1 MQEDP
6 ERLAFEQVWPK
17 KLVKGHKKRVFG
29 VLSLVAVKSLK
40 NPKMKEERGARMY
53 LKRRV
58 VERDTRVSVYRKCEY
73 ELWKWYWRN
82 GESGSALQD
91 RSTTETYIVR
101 SIIFLIYGTSTIR
114 FGLTRKCPVN
124 LSIPGACLACQI
136 YWEACR

>member
-101 SIIFLIYGTSTIR
+101 SIIFLIYGTSTKIWAHKKMSCESFHSR
-114 FGLTRKCPVN
+114 RVFGLPN
-124 LSIPGACLACQI
+124 LLGGV
-136 YWEACR
+136 